1 MDADVS
7 RQMGG
12 LIWPTWEKRLRN
24 VRQHFMI
31 DLAKKKEDGKNRIMR
46 NCHRPHRSWTI
57 RNKMVKQHEKKTALL
72 HCLRSSH
79 NQTMKRMTNG
89 TTLIKKGAA
98 ELHELRCKDRPAL
111 VDDDAVKAEDAAD
124 ALLLLLMLLELV
136 EPVVVVPVG
145 GRTDVSTAVEVLS
158 VKEVGIVI
166 ELGMER
172 DVVGSVAP
180 GMEPEEGGD
189 DEVSELGEEI
199 RVMAKAGLVS
209 PESPNKTMR

>member
-1 MDADVS
+1 
-7 RQMGG
+7 
-12 LIWPTWEKRLRN
+12 
-24 VRQHFMI
+24 
-31 DLAKKKEDGKNRIMR
+31 
-46 NCHRPHRSWTI
+46 
-57 RNKMVKQHEKKTALL
+57 
-72 HCLRSSH
+72 
-79 NQTMKRMTNG
+79 MTNG